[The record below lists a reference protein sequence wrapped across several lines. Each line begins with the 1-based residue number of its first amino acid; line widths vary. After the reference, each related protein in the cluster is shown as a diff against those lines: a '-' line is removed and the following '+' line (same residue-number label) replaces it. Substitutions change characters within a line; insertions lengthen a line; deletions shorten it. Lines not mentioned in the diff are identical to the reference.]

1 MEVGQKIIAVG
12 KETTLY
18 IMSDGWV
25 YISPQKYTPFVLRV
39 SYVTFLQ
46 ASPQTIR
53 FSLEIITLPTFLEFS
68 FIDFVTGPNKVG
80 IVPTCFALSADVVTA
95 TILAGRTFCQI
106 SQRDRR
112 HNFV

>member
-12 KETTLY
+12 KETALY

-25 YISPQKYTPFVLRV
+25 YISLQKYTPFVLKV

-53 FSLEIITLPTFLEFS
+53 FSIEIITLSTFLEFS
-68 FIDFVTGPNKVG
+68 FIDFVTGPNKFG
-80 IVPTCFALSADVVTA
+80 TVPMCFGLSAHVVTA
-95 TILAGRTFCQI
+95 TILAGRTFRQI
-106 SQRDRR
+106 SQPDLR